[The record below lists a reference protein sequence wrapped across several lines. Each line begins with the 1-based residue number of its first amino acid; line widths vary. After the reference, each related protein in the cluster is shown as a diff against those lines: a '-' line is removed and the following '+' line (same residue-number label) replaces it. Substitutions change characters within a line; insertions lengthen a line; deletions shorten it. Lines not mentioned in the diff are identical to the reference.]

1 MELEFARL
9 QKLNEL
15 QAAIGYKFKDTE
27 LLNTALTHTSYVKGD
42 GNGSVHNERLEF
54 LGDAVLELC
63 VSEKLYKE
71 YPELNEGVMT
81 RVRSLSVCEG
91 ALHKSAVSF
100 GLGNY
105 LLLSHGDIQKYG
117 AYHRFHCVRQYRRH
131 GRGKKAGAACG
142 GGPYRACGAQR
153 EHQGL

>member
-54 LGDAVLELC
+54 LGDAVLE
-63 VSEKLYKE
+63 V
-71 YPELNEGVMT
+71 
-81 RVRSLSVCEG
+81 LS
-91 ALHKSAVSF
+91 SDF
-100 GLGNY
+100 
-105 LLLSHGDIQKYG
+105 I
-117 AYHRFHCVRQYRRH
+117 F
-131 GRGKKAGAACG
+131 KKTFFCSNFNFIF
-142 GGPYRACGAQR
+142 
-153 EHQGL
+153 